1 MNIFRL
7 SGDMMHLG
15 SIFIILLK
23 VLSQKNCKGISL
35 KTQFLYFLVFI
46 TRYVDLFYN
55 FSSLYNYIMKIIFIL
70 TSFLVCYFMK
80 FKSPYKESYDKKS
93 DNFQILY
100 IIIPCALLG
109 ILTCYLDDEFFL
121 TEILWTFSIYLEA
134 IAIIPQLFVVHE
146 NARTK
151 GGWVENL
158 TSHYVFT
165 LGSYRALYIANW
177 IYRFATETYY
187 RDWIPWVSGVI
198 QTIIYCDFFYYYIKA
213 RTTGAKMT
221 LPI

>member
-1 MNIFRL
+1 MNVFRL
-7 SGDMMHLG
+7 SGDMMHLA

-23 VLSQKNCKGISL
+23 TLSQKNCKGISL
-35 KTQFLYFLVFI
+35 KTQFLYFLVFV
-46 TRYVDLFYN
+46 TRYVDLYYN
-55 FSSLYNYIMKIIFIL
+55 WASLYNVVMKLVFIL
-70 TSFLVCYFMK
+70 TSFLVCYLMK
-80 FKSPYKESYDKKS
+80 WKTPYKDTYDKKA

-100 IIIPCALLG
+100 IIIPCAMMATF
-109 ILTCYLDDEFFL
+109 TCYLDGEFFI
-121 TEILWTFSIYLEA
+121 TEVLWTFSIYLEA

-177 IYRFATETYY
+177 IYRIYLEPQY

-213 RTTGAKMT
+213 KTLGAKMT

>member
-1 MNIFRL
+1 
-7 SGDMMHLG
+7 MHLC

-35 KTQFLYFLVFI
+35 KTQFLYFLVFT

-55 FSSLYNYIMKIIFIL
+55 FSSIYNYIMKIVFIF

-80 FKSPYKESYDKKS
+80 FKSPYKDTYDKKN
-93 DNFQILY
+93 DNFGILY
-100 IIIPCALLG
+100 IIIPCLLVAV
-109 ILTCYLDDEFFL
+109 LTCYFNAELYF
-121 TEILWTFSIYLEA
+121 TEILWTFSIYLES
-134 IAIIPQLFVVHE
+134 IAIIPQIIVVQTI
-146 NARTK
+146 AKTK

-177 IYRFATETYY
+177 IYRFATEPFY
-187 RDWIPWVSGVI
+187 RDWIPWISGVV

-213 RTTGAKMT
+213 RTTGEKMT